1 MDKQTKHTK
10 EEAHEET
17 NQDEELEVAAE
28 QDTVAELEARI
39 ADIDAKYR
47 RAIADYQN
55 LEKWMKEQRG
65 EWIKSANR
73 ELLLRL
79 LPVLD
84 TLLLA
89 QLHSEDKTLQV
100 TVGHFLDILKS
111 EGVTKIETV
120 GKEFDPHIMEAISAT
135 EGKENTVI
143 QELRPGFRLHD
154 KVLRPAQVT
163 VGNGENS

>member
-1 MDKQTKHTK
+1 
-10 EEAHEET
+10 
-17 NQDEELEVAAE
+17 
-28 QDTVAELEARI
+28 
-39 ADIDAKYR
+39 
-47 RAIADYQN
+47 
-55 LEKWMKEQRG
+55 MKEQRG